1 MKIFNEI
8 PKEVPSTELLDK
20 INYPEDLKELSLHDL
35 KILADELRE
44 FLLYSV
50 GKSGGHL
57 GAGLGVVELTIVL
70 HYLYDAPSDNIVWDV
85 GHQAYPHKILTGRKN
100 QINSIRSKDGLAP
113 FQSRNESYFDTFGV
127 GHSSTSISAA
137 LGMTVGSNEKAIA
150 VIGDGALTAGMAL
163 HNHP

>member
-8 PKEVPSTELLDK
+8 PKEIPSTELLDK
-20 INYPEDLKELSLHDL
+20 INYPEDLRELSLHDL

-70 HYLYDAPSDNIVWDV
+70 HYLYDSPSDNIVWAV
-85 GHQAYPHKILTGRKN
+85 SYTHLTLPTR
-100 QINSIRSKDGLAP
+100 LM
-113 FQSRNESYFDTFGV
+113 V
-127 GHSSTSISAA
+127 
-137 LGMTVGSNEKAIA
+137 
-150 VIGDGALTAGMAL
+150 
-163 HNHP
+163 

>member
-8 PKEVPSTELLDK
+8 PKEAPSTELLDK
-20 INYPEDLKELSLHDL
+20 INYPEDLKELSPRDL
-35 KILADELRE
+35 KTLADELRE

-57 GAGLGVVELTIVL
+57 GAGLGVVELTVVL
-70 HYLYDAPSDNIVWDV
+70 HYLYDAPSDNIIWDV

-113 FQSRNESYFDTFGV
+113 FPSRNESNFDTFGA
-127 GHSSTSISAA
+127 GHSSTSIS
-137 LGMTVGSNEKAIA
+137 SAI
-150 VIGDGALTAGMAL
+150 GMAL
-163 HNHP
+163 SLIHI

>member
-8 PKEVPSTELLDK
+8 PKEVPSSALLDR
-20 INYPEDLKELSLHDL
+20 INYPEDLKELSPHDL
-35 KILADELRE
+35 KTLADELRE

-57 GAGLGVVELTIVL
+57 GAGLGVVELTVVL
-70 HYLYDAPSDNIVWDV
+70 HYLYDAPSDNIIWDV

-113 FQSRNESYFDTFGV
+113 FPSRNESNFDAFGA
-127 GHSSTSISAA
+127 GHSSTSISSAI
-137 LGMTVGSNEKAIA
+137 GMAIA
-150 VIGDGALTAGMAL
+150 NKLNEGEKKQLLLLETVQ
-163 HNHP
+163 